1 MMMQR
6 RAVVLDLDG
15 TLADT
20 AADVQRALNRTLA
33 SESLPSL
40 DVDTVRLM
48 IGGGPRLLISRALR
62 ALGHEANQYLVDKL
76 TDLFHAEYLR
86 QENTESRLFDGAETC
101 LRRLRRSGARIG
113 VCSNKPED
121 LCLKLIDELDIAQ
134 YVDAVQGSGTGL
146 PRKPDPAPLL
156 KVIEKLGATPADAL
170 YVGDSETD
178 VQTARAAGVDVVLV
192 SYGYTAV
199 PAADLEADKV
209 YDTLAD
215 IVGPELKAI

>member
-1 MMMQR
+1 MMQR

-33 SESLPSL
+33 SEALPAF

-48 IGGGPRLLISRALR
+48 IGGGPRLLVTRALR
-62 ALGHEANQYLVDKL
+62 ALGREANQYLVDKL
-76 TDLFHAEYLR
+76 TELFHAEYLR

-101 LRRLRRSGARIG
+101 LRRLQRSGARIG

-121 LCLKLIDELDIAQ
+121 LCRKLIDELNIAQ
-134 YVDAVQGSGTGL
+134 YIDAVQGSCTGL

-156 KVIEKLGATPADAL
+156 NVIEKLGATPADAL

-199 PAADLEADKV
+199 PAADLGADKV